1 MSPTPLFVDDMA
13 GIQSALRLTDL
24 RVGTD
29 AVTIL
34 EQGVR
39 MARVRFYQR
48 LGASTV
54 QAILE
59 TDYVE
64 DPTTEDEMK
73 RFVGNLC
80 EVEMVRLQLL
90 DRMPVLFMDASG
102 VARETYN
109 NEGAFRSMDRTT
121 LLDIRQRIEAQI
133 ENWLALMAGEIELG
147 DDEAVQA
154 YTQQAVDPLPILGQ
168 TVFLG
173 PDGASLPFSLN
184 PGTFDGNFVGGDDIE
199 IDVDAE

>member
-1 MSPTPLFVDDMA
+1 MTLTPLFMEDLA
-13 GIQSALRLTDL
+13 AIQSALRLTDL
-24 RVGTD
+24 REGSD
-29 AVTIL
+29 AISIL

-48 LGASTV
+48 LGADTV
-54 QAILE
+54 QDILD
-59 TDYVE
+59 TDNVE
-64 DPTTEDEMK
+64 DPTTDDEMK

-80 EVEMVRLQLL
+80 EVELVRLQLL
-90 DRMPVLFMDASG
+90 DRMPVIFMDASG

-109 NEGAFRSMDRTT
+109 NEGAFRSMDRET

-154 YTQQAVDPLPILGQ
+154 YTQQPVDPLPVLGQ
-168 TVFLG
+168 TVFIG
-173 PDGASLPFSLN
+173 SDGNTLPFSLN
-184 PGTFDGNFVGGDDIE
+184 PGTFDGNFVGDDDIE
-199 IDVDAE
+199 VELE